1 MQALKGC
8 ANGASPG
15 GTGGFPATHPR
26 HWEADTCNGSGGA
39 HVHWATSLEG
49 PWHDGGALEMDTA
62 GCDGCGNS
70 NPAPWIF
77 DNGTVL
83 MIGRSKDQHYVGRE
97 HIFGHNLWL
106 YRADSWNSTCELQNL
121 SRPGL
126 HVHLKQ
132 ASPLQTAGCAAPA

>member
-1 MQALKGC
+1 M
-8 ANGASPG
+8 
-15 GTGGFPATHPR
+15 
-26 HWEADTCNGSGGA
+26 
-39 HVHWATSLEG
+39 HWATSLEG

-83 MIGRSKDQHYVGRE
+83 MIGRSKDQHFVGRE

>member
-1 MQALKGC
+1 M
-8 ANGASPG
+8 
-15 GTGGFPATHPR
+15 
-26 HWEADTCNGSGGA
+26 
-39 HVHWATSLEG
+39 HWATSLEG
-49 PWHDGGALEMDTA
+49 PWHDGGALQMDTA

-106 YRADSWNSTCELQNL
+106 YRADSWNSTCKLTRWIHRCL
-121 SRPGL
+121 FSI
-126 HVHLKQ
+126 
-132 ASPLQTAGCAAPA
+132 

>member
-1 MQALKGC
+1 
-8 ANGASPG
+8 
-15 GTGGFPATHPR
+15 
-26 HWEADTCNGSGGA
+26 
-39 HVHWATSLEG
+39 VHWATSLEG

-83 MIGRSKDQHYVGRE
+83 MIGRSQDQHYVGRE

-106 YRADSWNSTCELQNL
+106 YRADSWNSTCKLRCIIL
-121 SRPGL
+121 SRFDQACKRWI
-126 HVHLKQ
+126 HLKQ